1 MGTPILC
8 SREGAASVFAEQGS
22 SLTVDEVNVSGSN
35 PASTGPAG
43 AHFESEV
50 GAHYLL
56 TMLAASEPRG
66 LPGTS
71 VLRVEFQR
79 GDEGFPLDDVIV
91 HARDVNA
98 GKNVSLQIQVKR
110 SITFSANDAVFKK
123 TVSQIAKAISGSGFW
138 EERNELAIATARTS
152 RKIDAAY
159 QDVLRWARQLG
170 SAKAFFDRLNRS
182 GAGNDDMRTFVRT
195 LRDHL
200 RDAGANHDDETVW
213 KVLARLQILVFDY
226 TAVGSANAELSRD
239 RCMRV
244 LSPETSSMAPA
255 LWNTLISLTET
266 VAADA
271 GDRDLPRLRIDLSA
285 QGFAFAPRGSSKLVR
300 DAVSEAS
307 ALALADME
315 CRIGE
320 CVLTR
325 KERLDAVNVSLETG
339 RYVEIRGDAG
349 VGKSGILRQIAEL
362 YSVEGRVIVLSPGR
376 TPLRGWPAMRV
387 QLSFQ
392 GSIDELLFGLCEDGG
407 AALFIDNLD
416 SFGDEE
422 RKTVNDLLRAA
433 ARTPGMVVI
442 ATARQTFG
450 IVDPSWL
457 DLEAIRALVPG
468 KPVIVDELI
477 ASEVNELGDAEPRLA
492 PLLADSH
499 PARQVVRNLYRLSRQ
514 ASQPSGTPV
523 ATSELDMAA
532 QWWNSADGAQD
543 AGYRERARVL
553 RSLARLALRGEFV
566 MDASSVNSVAL
577 DGLIRSETLRDHGND
592 QVSFKHDVLRQW
604 AIGNLLAHDDSLI
617 TELPM
622 SRPASAVLGRG
633 VELAARFSLEKSPG
647 AKTWAEVLNQFSGDG
662 IHGSWRRAG
671 LLSIVHSEDAIAL
684 LRLEADRLLENNAA
698 LLREIIRTV
707 MAVDVSPASALF
719 LQIGIT
725 PEQVPPGMFVPNQTS
740 WLYLIIWLVELGA
753 KIPAV
758 LLDDVAELYT
768 NWMLATFGSDP
779 LTPALVGWMHAWLV
793 EIESDEPA
801 VPAAKS
807 FIGSLGF
814 YEQRPVADKLRTG
827 LLFFASKR
835 PDLAV
840 DYLERLRQYQYDR
853 GISEAILKFRGTLA
867 QAAPRQLAA
876 LTEDSLLEKPS
887 DDPYHRSSRILGPF
901 TYLDSR
907 AFLPSGPS
915 QGPFLELL
923 THSTPDGFALVR
935 KLVDHAIEFATDGR
949 PAGDD
954 GIRLVIDSKERFF
967 PWQGTYRWSRGDS
980 YYAIGS
986 GLMAIEAWAHQCIEA
1001 GADFDEV
1008 LKMVLGEDDAPAA
1021 YLLIAVDLIIS
1032 HWPQSKAAAAP
1043 FLSSPELLSAERNRQ
1058 ARDQFDTQ
1066 IASGNGEP
1074 RGPVT
1079 AASLRRRPSRQWPLE
1094 SLLPDIAL
1102 NGPEELRR
1110 RIDDQLR
1117 IASERLGHPAPSADF
1132 TDPALM
1138 VSHARN
1144 LLDPKN
1150 WKQTEVT
1157 HADRT
1162 TASVPQYVPPE
1173 AEANHIAMITEGDA
1187 ARLEDAN
1194 VKSLL
1199 TLAMN
1204 NPTGVPEDLVVRG
1217 VNWAQRQSVTARVP
1231 EDEESD
1237 ETFVDTEAMRAAAL
1251 LLLRYGSSEL
1261 QNEHD
1266 AWAEEVM
1273 LTALTDKD
1281 DSAHRFRG
1289 GLMFNPVATAFV
1301 GLAALYLRQPTTKRL
1316 QYLLEIAARESPA
1329 GSHGFADA
1337 IEELWS
1343 LDERLP
1349 QAVLR
1354 CAFSA
1359 CVKTFPQWDDPEA
1372 TEKAKA
1378 DYRARMTRVVA
1389 AELAWL
1395 TTDQGNSPEWPI
1407 FETEYNR
1414 RTRQRSTIGGVHRR
1428 KVPKLPPAEIYVD
1441 GQAAALWLGA
1451 IQKLSG
1457 FASMAWVRSLLLAY
1471 SEFSA
1476 RQNGLG
1482 MQPDQELSKSPY
1494 EWNNQYYELLAKSLV
1509 GLTLPEVERLALEKI
1524 TALPDEPFFDV
1535 LQIFLRA
1542 VDVVYFSGG
1551 DIGDVAPAIRSQ
1563 LTERLMSTR
1572 GWQYHVGR
1580 PSGTIEVHLGPALAT
1595 ILFNDYVMTQTSS
1608 YLNVSALKRFHQFV
1622 PQMTDFLASSPS
1634 YFVAIFAMNTIEKMP
1649 DQSLLPMLT
1658 VGVQTWLKAFP
1669 GDTDLWIERRL
1680 GRRVCAW
1687 LETIYASSPDAFAPL
1702 KRIRAEIDSL
1712 LSALVRAGVPE
1723 ARQLEDKLSEE

>member
-1 MGTPILC
+1 M
-8 SREGAASVFAEQGS
+8 EGAASVFIKQGI
-22 SLTVDEVNVSGSN
+22 SLAIDEVNVSGSN

-56 TMLAASEPRG
+56 TMLASSEPRG

-91 HARDVNA
+91 HAYDANA
-98 GKNVSLQIQVKR
+98 RKNVSLQIQVKR

-123 TVSQIAKAISGSGFW
+123 TVSQIARAISGSGFW
-138 EERNELAIATARTS
+138 EGRNELAIATARTS

-170 SAKAFFDRLNRS
+170 SAKAFFDRVNRS
-182 GAGNDDMRTFVRT
+182 GAGNVDMRTFVST

-200 RDAGANHDDETVW
+200 SDAGANHDDETVW

-244 LSPETSSMAPA
+244 LSAETSSMAPA

-271 GDRDLPRLRIDLSA
+271 GDRDLPRLRVDLSA
-285 QGFAFAPRGSSKLVR
+285 QGFALAPRGSSKLVR

-320 CVLTR
+320 CILTR
-325 KERLDAVNVSLETG
+325 AERLDAVNVSLETG

-387 QLSFQ
+387 QLGFQ
-392 GSIDELLFGLCEDGG
+392 GSIDELLFDLCEDGG

-422 RKTVNDLLRAA
+422 RRTANDLLRAA

-442 ATARQTFG
+442 ATARQSFG

-514 ASQPSGTPV
+514 AAQPSGTPV

-532 QWWNSADGAQD
+532 QWWNTADGAQD

-566 MDASSVNSVAL
+566 MDASTVNSVAL

-604 AIGNLLAHDDSLI
+604 AIGNLLANDDSLI

-622 SRPASAVLGRG
+622 SRPASAVLARG
-633 VELAARFSLEKSPG
+633 VELAARFSLERPSG
-647 AKTWAEVLNQFSGDG
+647 AKTWDEVLDQFSGGG

-671 LLSIVHSEDAIAL
+671 LLSIVHSEAAIAL
-684 LRLEADRLLENNAA
+684 LRQEADQLLENNA

-719 LQIGIT
+719 LQIGIK
-725 PEQVPPGMFVPNQTS
+725 PEQVPPGMFVPNQAS
-740 WLYLIIWLVELGA
+740 WLHLIIWLVELGA
-753 KIPAV
+753 KIPV
-758 LLDDVAELYT
+758 SLLDDVADLYT

-779 LTPALVGWMHAWLV
+779 LTPTLVGWMHAWLV

-801 VPAAKS
+801 EPAAKS
-807 FIGSLGF
+807 FTGSLGF
-814 YEQRPVADKLRTG
+814 YQQRPVADKLRTG

-840 DYLERLRQYQYDR
+840 DYLERLRQYKYDR
-853 GISEAILKFRGTLA
+853 GISEGILKFRGTLA
-867 QAAPRQLAA
+867 QAAPKQLAA
-876 LTEDSLLEKPS
+876 LTEDSLIEKPS

-907 AFLPSGPS
+907 IFLPAGPS

-923 THSTPDGFALVR
+923 AHSTPDGFALVR

-967 PWQGTYRWSRGDS
+967 PWQGTYRWSRGEGS
-980 YYAIGS
+980 YAIGS
-986 GLMAIEAWAHQCIEA
+986 GLMAIEAWAHQRIEA
-1001 GADFDEV
+1001 GEDFEEV
-1008 LKMVLGEDDAPAA
+1008 LKMVFGEGGAPAA

-1032 HWPQSKAAAAP
+1032 HWPRSKAAAAS
-1043 FLSSPELLSAERNRQ
+1043 FLSSPELLSADRDRQ
-1058 ARDQFDTQ
+1058 VRDQFDTQ
-1066 IASGNGEP
+1066 MASVKREP
-1074 RGPVT
+1074 GGPVT
-1079 AASLRRRPSRQWPLE
+1079 AASLTRRPSRQWSLE

-1110 RIDDQLR
+1110 QVDDQLQ
-1117 IASERLGHPAPSADF
+1117 IASERLGQPAPTANF
-1132 TDPALM
+1132 ADPALM
-1138 VSHARN
+1138 VLHARN

-1150 WKQTEVT
+1150 WIQTEVT
-1157 HADRT
+1157 TADGT
-1162 TASVPQYVPPE
+1162 KTSAPQYVPPE
-1173 AEANHIAMITEGDA
+1173 TEVNHVAMITEGDA

-1199 TLAMN
+1199 TLALN
-1204 NPTGVPEDLVVRG
+1204 NPTGMPGDLVVRG
-1217 VNWAQRQSVTARVP
+1217 VKWAQRQSVTARVP

-1237 ETFVDTEAMRAAAL
+1237 EAFVDTEAMRAAAL

-1261 QNEHD
+1261 QSEHD

-1289 GLMFNPVATAFV
+1289 GLMFNPVATALV
-1301 GLAALYLRQPTTKRL
+1301 GLAALYLRQPTRRRL

-1329 GSHGFADA
+1329 GSHGFAEV
-1337 IEELWS
+1337 IEELWL

-1354 CAFSA
+1354 CALAAS
-1359 CVKTFPQWDDPEA
+1359 VKTFPRWDDPEG
-1372 TEKAKA
+1372 TEKVKA

-1395 TTDQGNSPEWPI
+1395 TTDQGDSPEWPV
-1407 FETEYNR
+1407 FETEDNR
-1414 RTRQRSTIGGVHRR
+1414 HTRQRSTIGGVHRR
-1428 KVPKLPPAEIYVD
+1428 KAPKLPPAEIYVD
-1441 GQAAALWLGA
+1441 DQAAALWLGA
-1451 IQKLSG
+1451 IQKLPG

-1482 MQPDQELSKSPY
+1482 MQPDEELSKSPFD
-1494 EWNNQYYELLAKSLV
+1494 WNAQYYELLAKALV
-1509 GLTLPEVERLALEKI
+1509 GLTLPEVERLALKKI

-1535 LQIFLRA
+1535 LQVFLRA

-1551 DIGDVAPAIRSQ
+1551 DIGDVAPSIRSQ

-1608 YLNVSALKRFHQFV
+1608 YLNASALTRFHQFV

-1634 YFVAIFAMNTIEKMP
+1634 YFVAIFAMNTIEEMP
-1649 DQSLLPMLT
+1649 DQSLLPMLA

-1687 LETIYASSPDAFAPL
+1687 LETIHASSPDAFAPL
-1702 KRIRAEIDSL
+1702 KPIRAEVDDL
-1712 LSALVRAGVPE
+1712 LSALIREGVPE
-1723 ARQLEDKLSEE
+1723 ARQLENSLSEN

>member
-1 MGTPILC
+1 M
-8 SREGAASVFAEQGS
+8 SGS
-22 SLTVDEVNVSGSN
+22 S

-43 AHFESEV
+43 SHFESEV

-66 LPGTS
+66 LPGTK
-71 VLRVEFQR
+71 VIRVEFQR

-91 HARDVNA
+91 HAHDASA

-123 TVSQIAKAISGSGFW
+123 TVGQIAKAIGDGDFW
-138 EERNELAIATARTS
+138 EGRNELAIATSRTS

-159 QDVLRWARQLG
+159 QDVLRWARQVG
-170 SAKAFFDRLNRS
+170 SAKTFFDRLNRS
-182 GAGNDDMRTFVRT
+182 GAGNNDMRTFVRT

-200 RDAGANHDDETVW
+200 NDAGADHDDETVW

-239 RCMRV
+239 RCVRV
-244 LSPETSSMAPA
+244 LSPETSSMASA
-255 LWNTLISLTET
+255 LWNTLISLAEE

-271 GDRDLPRLRIDLSA
+271 GDRDLSRLRSDLSS
-285 QGFAFAPRGSSKLVR
+285 QGFAFGRRVNFKLVR

-320 CVLTR
+320 CTLTR
-325 KERLDAVNVSLETG
+325 RKWIDAVNVSLESG

-349 VGKSGILRQIAEL
+349 VGKSGVLRQIAEL

-376 TPLRGWPAMRV
+376 TPLRGWPTMRA
-387 QLSFQ
+387 QLSFE
-392 GSIDELLFGLCEDGG
+392 GTVDELLFDLCENGG

-416 SFGDEE
+416 SFSDEE
-422 RKTVNDLLRAA
+422 RRTVNDLLRSA

-442 ATARQTFG
+442 TTARQSFG

-457 DLEAIRALVPG
+457 DLEAIRTLVPG
-468 KPVIVDELI
+468 NPVIIDELVK
-477 ASEVNELGDAEPRLA
+477 SEVGELSDAEPRLA
-492 PLLADSH
+492 PLLADGH

-532 QWWNSADGAQD
+532 QWWSTADGARD

-553 RSLARLALRGEFV
+553 RLLARSALRGEFV
-566 MDASSVNSVAL
+566 MDASAVNPVAL

-592 QVSFKHDVLRQW
+592 RVSFKHDVLRQW
-604 AIGNLLAHDDSLI
+604 AIGNLLASDNSLI

-633 VELAARFSLEKSPG
+633 VELAARFSLERPS
-647 AKTWAEVLNQFSGDG
+647 ASTSWVDVLDQFSGDG

-671 LLSIVHSEDAIAL
+671 LLSIVHSEASTAL
-684 LRLEADRLLENNAA
+684 LRQEADRLLENNAS

-719 LQIGIT
+719 LQIGLK
-725 PEQVPPGMFVPNQTS
+725 PEQVPPGMFIPNQAS
-740 WLYLIIWLVELGA
+740 WLHLIVWLNELGA
-753 KIPAV
+753 KIPVV

-768 NWMLATFGSDP
+768 NFMFATFGIDP
-779 LTPALVGWMHAWLV
+779 LTPALLGQLHAWLV
-793 EIESDEPA
+793 EIEADEP
-801 VPAAKS
+801 VELETKS
-807 FIGSLGF
+807 FTGSLGF

-835 PDLAV
+835 PDLAI
-840 DYLERLRQYQYDR
+840 DYLERLRQYKYDR
-853 GISEAILKFRGTLA
+853 GISEGILKFRGTLA
-867 QAAPRQLAA
+867 QAAPKQLVA
-876 LTEDSLLEKPS
+876 LTEDSLIKKDS
-887 DDPYHRSSRILGPF
+887 DDAYHRSSRISGPF

-907 AFLPSGPS
+907 IFLPAGPS

-923 THSTPDGFALVR
+923 THSTSDGIALVR
-935 KLVDHAIEFATDGR
+935 KLIDHAIDFATDGR
-949 PAGDD
+949 PAGED
-954 GIRLVIDSKERFF
+954 GFRLIISGKEKFF
-967 PWQGTYRWSRGDS
+967 PWEATYRWSRGENS
-980 YYAIGS
+980 YAIGS
-986 GLMAIEAWAHQCIEA
+986 GLMAIEAWAHQRIEA
-1001 GADFDEV
+1001 GADINEV
-1008 LKMVLGEDDAPAA
+1008 LNIVLGDDGAAAA
-1021 YLLIAVDLIIS
+1021 YILVAVDLIIS
-1032 HWPQSKAAAAP
+1032 HWPQSKTAAAP

-1066 IASGNGEP
+1066 MASMRGGGP
-1074 RGPVT
+1074 AGPVT
-1079 AASLRRRPSRQWPLE
+1079 TASLRQRLSRQLPLE
-1094 SLLPDIAL
+1094 SLLSDIAL
-1102 NGPEELRR
+1102 NGPEELHRE
-1110 RIDDQLR
+1110 IDDQLE
-1117 IASERLGHPAPSADF
+1117 IASKRLGHPAPSANF
-1132 TDPALM
+1132 SDPALM
-1138 VSHARN
+1138 VLHARN

-1150 WKQTEVT
+1150 WRRTEVVY
-1157 HADRT
+1157 ADGT
-1162 TASVPQYVPPE
+1162 TAPVAQYVPPE
-1173 AEANHIAMITEGDA
+1173 TEANHIAAITEGEA

-1204 NPTGVPEDLVVRG
+1204 NPAGMPKDLVARG
-1217 VNWAQRQSVTARVP
+1217 IEWAQRQSITPRGSD
-1231 EDEESD
+1231 DEESD
-1237 ETFVDTEAMRAAAL
+1237 EAFVDTEAVRAAAF
-1251 LLLRYGSSEL
+1251 LLLRYGSIEL

-1266 AWAEEVM
+1266 VWAEQVM
-1273 LTALTDKD
+1273 LAALKEID
-1281 DSAHRFRG
+1281 DSAHRFRK
-1289 GLMFNPVATAFV
+1289 GLMFNPVATAFA
-1301 GLAALYLRQPTTKRL
+1301 GLAALYLRQPTPKLL
-1316 QYLLEIAARESPA
+1316 QYLLEIAAKESPA
-1329 GSHGFADA
+1329 GSHGFANA

-1349 QAVLR
+1349 QSLLR
-1354 CAFSA
+1354 CALAA
-1359 CVKTFPQWDDPEA
+1359 CVKTFPQWDNPEA

-1378 DYRARMTRVVA
+1378 GYRARMTRVVA

-1395 TTDQGNSPEWPI
+1395 TTDQGYSPEWPV
-1407 FETEYNR
+1407 FETEDNR
-1414 RTRQRSTIGGVHRR
+1414 RTRQRSTIGGTHRR
-1428 KVPKLPPAEIYVD
+1428 KAPKLPPAEIYVD
-1441 GQAAALWLGA
+1441 DQAAALWLGA
-1451 IQKLSG
+1451 IQNLPG

-1476 RQNGLG
+1476 HQNGLG
-1482 MQPDQELSKSPY
+1482 MQPDEELSESPY
-1494 EWNNQYYELLAKSLV
+1494 EWNNQYYELLAKSFV

-1535 LQIFLRA
+1535 LQVFLRA
-1542 VDVVYFSGG
+1542 VDVDYFSGG

-1572 GWQYHVGR
+1572 GWQYHVGK

-1595 ILFNDYVMTQTSS
+1595 IFFNDYVMTQTSS
-1608 YLNVSALKRFHQFV
+1608 YLNASALTRFHQFV

-1649 DQSLLPMLT
+1649 DQSLLPMLA
-1658 VGVQTWLKAFP
+1658 VGVRAWLEAFP
-1669 GDTDLWIERRL
+1669 DDRDLWIERQL

-1687 LETIYASSPDAFAPL
+1687 LETVHASSPDAFAIGTP
-1702 KRIRAEIDSL
+1702 IRAEIDSL
-1712 LSALVRAGVPE
+1712 LSALVRTGVPQ
-1723 ARQLEDKLSEE
+1723 ARQLEYKLSAE